1 MPESVGPGRY
11 PVASCPDVPLLSF
24 GMTTPDFL
32 TTLRDESALF
42 RAALAD
48 CPDRSV
54 PTCPDWSTDDLL
66 WHLAE
71 VQWFWGAIVAQN
83 VAEPDGLR
91 HPQRPEGRVATL
103 AAFDDASR
111 VLQETLGA
119 TPAEDPRWMWAVD
132 DALHTAGYI
141 SRRQA
146 HEALIH
152 RVDAELTAGSEV
164 SAIDPDLAADGIDEV
179 VDVMYGRDHPLVTFA
194 PAQERVVELVAT
206 DVDRR
211 WALQLGRET
220 ASIDGEEIDDANFRP
235 APNTTATA
243 TISGTAADLDLWL
256 WNRPTH
262 AGLARSGDQATLEA
276 MDEVLA
282 EGMQ

>member
-1 MPESVGPGRY
+1 
-11 PVASCPDVPLLSF
+11 
-24 GMTTPDFL
+24 MTTPDFL
-32 TTLRDESALF
+32 TTIRDESARF
-42 RAALAD
+42 RAALAE
-48 CPDRSV
+48 CPDRPV

-71 VQWFWGAIVAQN
+71 VQWFWGTIVSEN
-83 VAEPDGLR
+83 VSEPDGLQ
-91 HPQRPEGRVATL
+91 HPQRPEGREATL

-111 VLQETLGA
+111 ALQETLRD
-119 TPAEDPRWMWAVD
+119 TPADEERWMWTVD
-132 DALHTAGYI
+132 ASLHSAGYI
-141 SRRQA
+141 LRRQA

-152 RVDAELTAGSEV
+152 RVDAELTADIDV
-164 SAIDPDLAADGIDEV
+164 SAVDADLAADGIDEV

-194 PAQERVVELVAT
+194 PTQDRVVELVAT
-206 DVDRR
+206 DADRR
-211 WALQLGRET
+211 WVLQLGRET

-235 APNTTATA
+235 APNATVTA

-262 AGLARSGDQATLEA
+262 GDLARAGDQATLAA

>member
-1 MPESVGPGRY
+1 
-11 PVASCPDVPLLSF
+11 
-24 GMTTPDFL
+24 MTTPDFL
-32 TTLRDESALF
+32 ATIRNESALF

-48 CPDRSV
+48 CPDRTV

-71 VQWFWGAIVAQN
+71 VQWFWGTIVSQN
-83 VAEPDGLR
+83 VSEPDGLD
-91 HPQRPEGRVATL
+91 HPQRPEGHESTL
-103 AAFDDASR
+103 TAFDDASKA
-111 VLQETLGA
+111 LQETLDA
-119 TPAEDPRWMWAVD
+119 TPAGDTRWMWTVD
-132 DALHTAGYI
+132 EALHTAGYI
-141 SRRQA
+141 RRRQA

-152 RVDAELTAGSEV
+152 RVDAELTAGGDV
-164 SAIDPDLAADGIDEV
+164 SAIDPDLGADGIDEV

-194 PAQERVVELVAT
+194 PAKDRVVELVAA

-211 WALQLGRET
+211 WVLQLGRET
-220 ASIDGEEIDDANFRP
+220 ATIDGEEIDDANFRS
-235 APNTTATA
+235 APNATATA

-262 AGLARSGDQATLEA
+262 ADLARSGDQATLDA
-276 MDEVLA
+276 MDEVLT